1 MRQLSDDA
9 KLARERELQEQR
21 EKALIAT
28 AFKTATAPR
37 NWEYTKRVAP
47 DSEYRPGLR
56 LRRRALYLPRFFATK
71 TIPSPFVVVNDAEQV
86 VTPTFARQGNYNV
99 MTVRTLTP
107 RLVLRYGAA
116 VVGIENTAYGK
127 VIASSGDTVSSDVE
141 LEAK

>member
-1 MRQLSDDA
+1 
-9 KLARERELQEQR
+9 
-21 EKALIAT
+21 
-28 AFKTATAPR
+28 
-37 NWEYTKRVAP
+37 
-47 DSEYRPGLR
+47 
-56 LRRRALYLPRFFATK
+56 
-71 TIPSPFVVVNDAEQV
+71 
-86 VTPTFARQGNYNV
+86 